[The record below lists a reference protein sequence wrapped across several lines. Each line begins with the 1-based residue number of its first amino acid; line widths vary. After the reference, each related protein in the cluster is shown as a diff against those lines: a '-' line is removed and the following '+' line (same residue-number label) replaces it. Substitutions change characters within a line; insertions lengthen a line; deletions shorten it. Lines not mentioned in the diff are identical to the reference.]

1 MRKITLWCI
10 PGTFFLLACV
20 LNWMGCI
27 QGTDLADAVKP
38 ALLPLLC
45 ATSLAYLLGRDV
57 VDYRAAGLLVAAQLF
72 GCAGDV
78 LLMPSSDVLFLIG
91 MVAFL
96 VGHLFYMTLFG
107 RVSWQ
112 GLRPLQWLIAVVVM
126 GALVT
131 ALVKCIGIQG
141 ELFVPMLVYG
151 FALMLL
157 IFSALAGVL
166 RTPRGSRATWWILLA
181 GALLFTFSD
190 ACIAMG
196 MFGVMTFALRH
207 FVVMFTYLAAQTQKL
222 SFVIPS
228 EAKESHS
235 LFFVSMQI
243 VTGPSLTRATCM
255 SAPKVPVGT
264 GLPSASDRA
273 AQKRSY
279 RGMATSGRAARM

>member
-1 MRKITLWCI
+1 MRKNTLWYI

-57 VDYRAAGLLVAAQLF
+57 MDYRPVVLLVAAQLF

-78 LLMPSSDVLFLIG
+78 LLMPSSDVLFLVG

-107 RVSWQ
+107 SVSWR
-112 GLRPLQWLIAVVVM
+112 GLRPLQWLVAIVVLGVI
-126 GALVT
+126 VT
-131 ALVKCIGIQG
+131 VLVKCIGIQG

-157 IFSALAGVL
+157 IFSAFAGVL
-166 RTPRGSRATWWILLA
+166 RMPRGSRATWWILLA

-207 FVVMFTYLAAQTQKL
+207 FVVMSTYLAAQTL
-222 SFVIPS
+222 L
-228 EAKESHS
+228 A
-235 LFFVSMQI
+235 
-243 VTGPSLTRATCM
+243 
-255 SAPKVPVGT
+255 VG
-264 GLPSASDRA
+264 GVRLIL
-273 AQKRSY
+273 
-279 RGMATSGRAARM
+279 GR

>member
-1 MRKITLWCI
+1 MRKNTLWCI

-45 ATSLAYLLGRDV
+45 ATSLAYLLGRDEV
-57 VDYRAAGLLVAAQLF
+57 HDRSAGLLVAAQLF

-107 RVSWQ
+107 SVSWR
-112 GLRPLQWLIAVVVM
+112 GLRPLQWLVAIIVM
-126 GALVT
+126 GVIVT
-131 ALVKCIGIQG
+131 ALVKCIGVQG
-141 ELFVPMLVYG
+141 EMFVPMLVYG

-166 RTPRGSRATWWILLA
+166 RMPRGSRATWWILLA

-196 MFGVMTFALRH
+196 MSGVMTFALRH
-207 FVVMFTYLAAQTQKL
+207 FVVMFTYLAAQTL
-222 SFVIPS
+222 L
-228 EAKESHS
+228 A
-235 LFFVSMQI
+235 
-243 VTGPSLTRATCM
+243 
-255 SAPKVPVGT
+255 VG
-264 GLPSASDRA
+264 GVRLVLG
-273 AQKRSY
+273 K
-279 RGMATSGRAARM
+279 

>member
-57 VDYRAAGLLVAAQLF
+57 ADYRAAGLLVAAQLF

-96 VGHLFYMTLFG
+96 VGHIFYMCLFG
-107 RVSWQ
+107 GQSWK
-112 GLRPLQWLIAVVVM
+112 GLTGWQWAIAVFAMAVIVV
-126 GALVT
+126 
-131 ALVKCIGIQG
+131 ALVKAIGIQG

-166 RTPRGSRATWWILLA
+166 RMPHGSRTTWWILLA

-196 MFGVMTFALRH
+196 MFGVMKFALRH
-207 FVVMFTYLAAQTQKL
+207 FVVMVTYLAAQ
-222 SFVIPS
+222 
-228 EAKESHS
+228 S
-235 LFFVSMQI
+235 L
-243 VTGPSLTRATCM
+243 LA
-255 SAPKVPVGT
+255 VG
-264 GLPSASDRA
+264 GVRLIL
-273 AQKRSY
+273 
-279 RGMATSGRAARM
+279 GR

>member
-1 MRKITLWCI
+1 MRKNTLWCI

-20 LNWMGCI
+20 LNWIGCI

-45 ATSLAYLLGRDV
+45 ATSLAYLLGRDEV
-57 VDYRAAGLLVAAQLF
+57 HDRSAGLLVAAQLF

-96 VGHLFYMTLFG
+96 VGHLFYIRLFG
-107 RVSWQ
+107 GRSWK
-112 GLRPLQWLIAVVVM
+112 GLKPGPWAISILVMLTVVPGLM
-126 GALVT
+126 KA
-131 ALVKCIGIQG
+131 IGIQG

-166 RTPRGSRATWWILLA
+166 RMPRGSRATWWILLA

-196 MFGVMTFALRH
+196 MSGVMTFALRH
-207 FVVMFTYLAAQTQKL
+207 FVVMFTYLAAQTL
-222 SFVIPS
+222 L
-228 EAKESHS
+228 A
-235 LFFVSMQI
+235 
-243 VTGPSLTRATCM
+243 
-255 SAPKVPVGT
+255 VG
-264 GLPSASDRA
+264 GVRLILR
-273 AQKRSY
+273 K
-279 RGMATSGRAARM
+279 

>member
-1 MRKITLWCI
+1 MRKNTLWYI

-20 LNWMGCI
+20 LNWIGCI

-45 ATSLAYLLGRDV
+45 ATSLAYLLGRDE
-57 VDYRAAGLLVAAQLF
+57 VDFRAAGLLVAAQLF

-91 MVAFL
+91 MTAFL
-96 VGHLFYMTLFG
+96 VGHLFYIRPFG
-107 RVSWQ
+107 GLSWK
-112 GLRPLQWLIAVVVM
+112 GLKPGQWAISAVIM
-126 GALVT
+126 LVIVLG
-131 ALVKCIGIQG
+131 LVKAIGIQG

-166 RTPRGSRATWWILLA
+166 RMPRGRRATWWLLLA
-181 GALLFTFSD
+181 GTLLFTFSD

-207 FVVMFTYLAAQTQKL
+207 FVVMFTYLAAQ
-222 SFVIPS
+222 
-228 EAKESHS
+228 S
-235 LFFVSMQI
+235 L
-243 VTGPSLTRATCM
+243 LA
-255 SAPKVPVGT
+255 VG
-264 GLPSASDRA
+264 GVRLIL
-273 AQKRSY
+273 
-279 RGMATSGRAARM
+279 GR